1 MSESI
6 YQTRGSARLGIV
18 VPTGNTN
25 LEPDMMML
33 APNGISLHFA
43 RAGGYDIDQIPDEKQ
58 MQQYSDT
65 PASDVID
72 SLRDCRSDI
81 ILYGCTSATLAQGP
95 EFDRKFRG
103 QIETIAGVPA
113 VTAASALVEV
123 LNALEVRRFAFSSP
137 YVKTLNSL
145 AIDFIESFGMHC
157 VKRADVPV
165 PMSNEA
171 IGSATPEEITTLAER
186 ADCETAEAM
195 VISCTDYRA
204 TEAIPAI
211 EARLG
216 KPVVTSN
223 QAMMLMALKR
233 LGIAPKNPLLEQ
245 HLATARIR
253 QNDSSNPVHKSQ
265 S

>member
-1 MSESI
+1 MSRSA
-6 YQTRGSARLGIV
+6 YPTRGVARLGIV

-33 APNGISLHFA
+33 APSGVSLHFA

-65 PASDVID
+65 PAGDVID
-72 SLRDCRSDI
+72 SLRNCRSDI

-95 EFDRKFRG
+95 EFDHKFRKE
-103 QIETIAGVPA
+103 IEQIAGVPA

-123 LNALEVRRFAFSSP
+123 LGALKVNRFAFSSP
-137 YVKTLNSL
+137 YVETLNNL
-145 AIDFIESFGMHC
+145 AIDFIESFGMNC
-157 VKRADVPV
+157 VKRIDAPV

-171 IGSATPEEITTLAER
+171 VGNATPEEITALAEQL
-186 ADCETAEAM
+186 DCDNAEAI

-211 EARLG
+211 EAQLG

-223 QAMMLMALKR
+223 QATLLVALKR
-233 LGIAPKNPLLEQ
+233 LGIAPENTLLHQ
-245 HLATARIR
+245 HLATAQAS
-253 QNDSSNPVHKSQ
+253 QNTSSNTK
-265 S
+265 